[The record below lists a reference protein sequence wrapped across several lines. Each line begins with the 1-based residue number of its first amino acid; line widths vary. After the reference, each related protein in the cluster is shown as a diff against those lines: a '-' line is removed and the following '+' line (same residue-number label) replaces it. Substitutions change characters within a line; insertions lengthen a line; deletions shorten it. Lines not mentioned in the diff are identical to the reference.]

1 MTSEADRVVLL
12 RLARDAIAAHVER
25 RAFPDPPLVG
35 SLAVRCGA
43 FVTLHAHGALRGCIG
58 HIEPDDAIGRV
69 IPRCAVSAC
78 SADSRFAAI
87 TEIEL
92 PALAIELS
100 LLGPLVPISE
110 SSDIQI
116 GRDGLVVELGWRR
129 GLLLPQVATEWKWNR
144 EAFLAHT
151 CQKAG
156 LPRDAWQ
163 KGARLWRFEAEVFSE
178 PGP

>member
-1 MTSEADRVVLL
+1 MIPDHERTALL
-12 RLARDAIAAHVER
+12 AVARGAIAR
-25 RAFPDPPLVG
+25 
-35 SLAVRCGA
+35 SLGAAPVASAEACTDRHKAGA

-110 SSDIQI
+110 STDIQI